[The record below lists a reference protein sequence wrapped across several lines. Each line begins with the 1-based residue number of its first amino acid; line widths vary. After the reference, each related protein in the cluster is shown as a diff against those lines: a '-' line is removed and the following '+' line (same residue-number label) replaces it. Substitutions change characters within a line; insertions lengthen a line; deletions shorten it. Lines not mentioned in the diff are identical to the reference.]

1 MPIYN
6 YQCLFIRLN
15 LKALIRGRNVQDT
28 LSQQQQQK
36 TNEEMNR
43 ENRLNFCSIS
53 LRFFFLSFIRKL
65 QRHFFL
71 FKCFSTLLFHI
82 FKYAL
87 SFVCVCVCRFAHFF
101 GRTEQIN
108 NRHECLSVKCF
119 EYALKNPSL
128 DFFSRLALIG

>member
-53 LRFFFLSFIRKL
+53 L
-65 QRHFFL
+65 
-71 FKCFSTLLFHI
+71 CF
-82 FKYAL
+82 
-87 SFVCVCVCRFAHFF
+87 
-101 GRTEQIN
+101 
-108 NRHECLSVKCF
+108 
-119 EYALKNPSL
+119 
-128 DFFSRLALIG
+128 FFSRSFVNFKGISFYLNAFLHFCFTFLNMR